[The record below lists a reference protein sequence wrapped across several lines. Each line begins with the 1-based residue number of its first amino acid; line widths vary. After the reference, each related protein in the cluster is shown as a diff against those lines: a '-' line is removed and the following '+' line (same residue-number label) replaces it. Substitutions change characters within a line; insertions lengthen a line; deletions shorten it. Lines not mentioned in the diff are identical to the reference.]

1 MLKIIKAFE
10 PPKECVAPL
19 FKPFKA
25 LWVFTFCCM
34 LLGF

>member
-25 LWVFTFCCM
+25 LLYATWVLIF
-34 LLGF
+34 